1 MSKFTIDSFE
11 EYTRYKYVI
20 ENIKDI
26 IWEMGID
33 LVFTFVSPTV
43 KETTGYEVDELV
55 GRSILDFL
63 SIESKEHV
71 ADQIK
76 QNMQKRINGDLTKII
91 LYDVQFVCKEGN
103 ILRLEVS
110 VKPVFSEKSFIGY
123 IGTSRDISEKK
134 AYENE
139 LRKYIEELKYAN
151 VKLEELATLDML
163 TGAYNRRKFEYY
175 VILSVDKKEKYG
187 SPFSIIMFDVDHFK
201 QVNDLYGHKK
211 GDQILQEIS
220 TIVKYSLRDTDKL
233 FRWGGEEFI
242 ILLPETALKNA
253 YKVAEKVRKSIE
265 SNDFKMPD
273 NKVTVSLGVGD
284 YKIGESI
291 DQFVSSVDNA
301 LLKAK
306 SNGRNKVEF
315 S

>member
-26 IWEMGID
+26 IWEMNTNM
-33 LVFTFVSPTV
+33 VFTFISPTV
-43 KETTGYEVDELV
+43 KEATGYEADEMV
-55 GRSILDFL
+55 GRCLLDFL
-63 SIESKEHV
+63 SKESKEYAV
-71 ADQIK
+71 NQVK
-76 QNMQKRINGDLTKII
+76 QNMPKRVNGDFTKII
-91 LYDVQFVCKEGN
+91 FYDIEFVCKDGN
-103 ILRLEVS
+103 VIMLEIS
-110 VKPVFSEKSFIGY
+110 VKPVFNENIFIGY
-123 IGTSRDISEKK
+123 IGTSRDVSEKK
-134 AYENE
+134 AYQDE
-139 LRKYIEELKYAN
+139 LTKYIEELKYKN
-151 VKLEELATLDML
+151 EKLEELATLDML

-187 SPFSIIMFDVDHFK
+187 SPFSIIMLDIDHFK
-201 QVNDLYGHKK
+201 QVNDQYGHKK
-211 GDQILQEIS
+211 GDQILQELS
-220 TIVKYSLRDTDKL
+220 AIVKLTLRDTDKL

-242 ILLPETALKNA
+242 ILLPETTLRNA

-265 SNDFKMPD
+265 TNDFGMQD

-284 YKIGESI
+284 YKKGESI

-306 SNGRNKVEF
+306 SNGRNRVEY